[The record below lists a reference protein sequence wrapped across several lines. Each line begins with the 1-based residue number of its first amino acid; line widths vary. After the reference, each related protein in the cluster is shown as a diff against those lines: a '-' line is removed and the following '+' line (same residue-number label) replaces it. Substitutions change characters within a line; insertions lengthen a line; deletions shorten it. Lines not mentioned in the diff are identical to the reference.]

1 MIMDD
6 VFEKEYIYVPKKL
19 VEMVKSV
26 TEPEEYERT
35 IIKYMEEVKGDL
47 RLNIESLD
55 EDVTL
60 FKAFMIE
67 AKKRFKEAKEAQLKE
82 SYELWGSYEQE
93 LGVIRNRVDSFKN
106 ELMPLIED
114 LKEINSLFSQ
124 IKTYDISKLCDVIE
138 RYSSLSKDN
147 KEMMDFLIKEFRS

>member
-1 MIMDD
+1 MDD
-6 VFEKEYIYVPKKL
+6 VFEREYIYVTKKL
-19 VEMVKSV
+19 AEMVKSV

-82 SYELWGSYEQE
+82 SYEL
-93 LGVIRNRVDSFKN
+93 
-106 ELMPLIED
+106 
-114 LKEINSLFSQ
+114 
-124 IKTYDISKLCDVIE
+124 
-138 RYSSLSKDN
+138 
-147 KEMMDFLIKEFRS
+147 

>member
-1 MIMDD
+1 MGMDD

-19 VEMVKSV
+19 AVMVKSV

-82 SYELWGSYEQE
+82 SYELWESYEQE

-106 ELMPLIED
+106 ELRPLIED

>member
-1 MIMDD
+1 
-6 VFEKEYIYVPKKL
+6 
-19 VEMVKSV
+19 MVKSV

-82 SYELWGSYEQE
+82 SYELWESYEQE

-106 ELMPLIED
+106 ELRPLIED

-138 RYSSLSKDN
+138 RYSILSKNN

>member
-1 MIMDD
+1 MSMDD
-6 VFEKEYIYVPKKL
+6 VFEREYIYVTKKL
-19 VEMVKSV
+19 AEMVKSV

-82 SYELWGSYEQE
+82 SYELQESYEQE

-106 ELMPLIED
+106 ELRPLIED

>member
-1 MIMDD
+1 MFLKRNIST
-6 VFEKEYIYVPKKL
+6 FLKKL
-19 VEMVKSV
+19 AEMVKSV

-82 SYELWGSYEQE
+82 SYELWESYEQE

-106 ELMPLIED
+106 ELRPLIED

-138 RYSSLSKDN
+138 RYSILSKNN

>member
-1 MIMDD
+1 MFLKRNIST
-6 VFEKEYIYVPKKL
+6 FLKKL
-19 VEMVKSV
+19 AEMVKSV

-82 SYELWGSYEQE
+82 SYEFWGSYEQE

>member
-1 MIMDD
+1 
-6 VFEKEYIYVPKKL
+6 
-19 VEMVKSV
+19 MVKSV

-82 SYELWGSYEQE
+82 SYEFWGSYEQE